1 MSSFYYHNGL
11 GNVGSY
17 QVSARPFLT
26 SSLEVPAS
34 GSTVKTISFET
45 VTRFITITN
54 TLAGGDPPAPLRFGF
69 SEAGLKGSAGP
80 ASLNYAVLNNGESF
94 TAEFRVIA
102 VHLMGDSALPTS
114 ASVVAGLT
122 SIDEELLST
131 NWSGSTGVG

>member
-34 GSTVKTISFET
+34 GAVVKTVSFET

-54 TLAGGDPPAPLRFGF
+54 TLAGGDPSAPLRFGF
-69 SEAGLKGSAGP
+69 SEAGVKGSAGP
-80 ASLNYAVLNNGESF
+80 GSLNYAVLNNGESF
-94 TAEFRVIA
+94 TGEFRVIA